1 MKFHFIYQYDSSD
14 CGAAC
19 LAMICKFYGL
29 KISVTQMREVIG
41 TDKNGTS
48 GFGMVEGCKKL
59 NLDVNAVKVVHKV
72 FKDNIPLPCIAQI
85 QTKYGDHYVVI
96 YKKRRNKL
104 IIADPRLG
112 KIKQNQEDFSK
123 EWTGVL
129 FLIKPNSR
137 FKPQSCFKMSETI
150 INFFKEENLPQ
161 TVKNQDNKKI
171 NWQDLHIKKYLFYLV
186 FLSLIGILLGITGSF
201 YYQIL
206 IDNVLPSKSYTLLKN
221 VTVLFIFIGS
231 LELVISAIR
240 SYLFSVFGKKIDVKT
255 MLKYYNHVLKL
266 PINFFKTRELGEI
279 LTNFNSAYQIKDTI
293 TQLLVNGCINVILII
308 GCSIT
313 LCAINFKLYMIS
325 FSALLI
331 YCIIIFLFQSKLKKL
346 LKDQIEHNAD
356 LDTILIET
364 ISEITTIKASAVD
377 QHFTKKFKKA
387 FIKYLEKSN
396 SLDRMSILEGV
407 LANFV
412 SAIGEIL
419 VLCFGVHAIME
430 NKFSIGTFL
439 TFNSLL
445 MFFWNA
451 TQELIELQTT
461 VQITWVNICRIF
473 EVLSLPTEVDKRSL
487 QKSRISLI
495 APIDLIDINFRY
507 GSRRSILSN
516 LNMHIESGAKIAIV
530 GENGMGKSTIAKLI
544 LNFYKPQTGKI
555 LFGNN
560 SIEEID
566 LGYLRSKIAY
576 LTQDAVLFKGTL
588 EENLKQKDPE
598 ITEQKFAEICKDCGI
613 DRLVRLLPGG
623 YQFKINDYGTHFS
636 GGQKQLIAFTR
647 AIINNPDVIILDE
660 ATSNMDSTTEKR
672 IIELLFN
679 KFKQSTVII
688 ISHKLL
694 LACRCEKIF
703 VLKDGNII
711 AHGSDSELKKSC
723 QFYNNLWQNY
733 YGWNYIN

>member
-29 KISVTQMREVIG
+29 KISVTQMREIIG

-59 NLDVNAVKVVHKV
+59 NLDVNAVRIVNNF
-72 FKDNIPLPCIAQI
+72 FKDNIQLPCIAQI
-85 QTKYGDHYVVI
+85 QTKYGDHYVVV
-96 YKKRRNKL
+96 YKKKGNKL
-104 IIADPRLG
+104 IVADPRLG
-112 KIKQNQEDFSK
+112 KIKQKQEDFAK
-123 EWTGVL
+123 KWTGVL
-129 FLIKPNSR
+129 FLIKPNGN
-137 FKPQSCFKMSETI
+137 FKPQNCFKVSEAI
-150 INFFKEENLPQ
+150 INFLKESHTQ
-161 TVKNQDNKKI
+161 KTAKNNKKI
-171 NWQDLHIKKYLFYLV
+171 NWQALDIKRYLFYLM
-186 FLSLIGILLGITGSF
+186 FLSLIGILLGIASSF

-221 VTVLFIFIGS
+221 ITLLFIFVGS
-231 LELVISAIR
+231 FELIISAIR
-240 SYLFSVFGKKIDVKT
+240 LYLFSVFGKKIDVKI

-279 LTNFNSAYQIKDTI
+279 LTNFSSTYHIKDAI
-293 TQLLVNGCINVILII
+293 TQLLVDGCINIILII

-313 LCAINFKLYMIS
+313 LCTISFKLYLVN

-331 YCIIIFLFQSKLKKL
+331 YCIIIFLFQSRLKKL

-364 ISEITTIKASAVD
+364 ISEITTIKAFAVD
-377 QHFTKKFKKA
+377 QHFIKKFKKA
-387 FIKYLEKSN
+387 FLKYLEKSD
-396 SLDRMSILEGV
+396 SLDKTSILEGT

-412 SAIGEIL
+412 STIGEIL
-419 VLCFGVHAIME
+419 VLCFGVYAIMA

-451 TQELIELQTT
+451 AQELIELQTT

-473 EVLSLPTEVDKRSL
+473 EVLSLPTEAEERSS
-487 QKSRISLI
+487 QKSPVNLI
-495 APIDLIDINFRY
+495 TPIELINVNFRY
-507 GSRRSILSN
+507 GSRRSILNN
-516 LNMHIESGAKIAIV
+516 LNMYIEAGAKIAIV
-530 GENGMGKSTIAKLI
+530 GENGMGKSTIAKLL

-560 SIEEID
+560 LID
-566 LGYLRSKIAY
+566 ELNLNYLRSKIAY

-588 EENLKQKDPE
+588 EENLKQKNPR
-598 ITEQKFAEICKDCGI
+598 IVEQEFIEICKDCGI
-613 DRLVRLLPGG
+613 DKLVNLLPGG
-623 YQFKINDYGTHFS
+623 YQFKINDYGANFS

-647 AIINNPDVIILDE
+647 AIINNPDIIILDE
-660 ATSNMDSTTEKR
+660 ATSNMDSATER
-672 IIELLFN
+672 RVIELLFN
-679 KFKQSTVII
+679 KFKQSTLII
-688 ISHKLL
+688 ISHKLS
-694 LACRCEKIF
+694 LASRCEKIF
-703 VLKDGNII
+703 VLKDGGII
-711 AHGSDSELKKSC
+711 AHGSDIELKENC
-723 QFYNNLWQNY
+723 QFYNKLWQDY
-733 YGWNYIN
+733 YG